1 MKKNMLVVAT
11 AAFFVVLF
19 IVAATIYNKQKD
31 KALSNASLGKIEHMQ
46 RDYSP
51 TTGPADAKVTIV
63 EFFDPACGTCSAFY
77 PFVKQLMHDNPGKVN
92 LVLRYLPLH
101 QNSDVIVSILEAA
114 RLQDRFWETLERA
127 YLTREAWIDHH
138 VAKPGKLWQQLGGLG
153 LDMEKLNEDIN
164 SDEIA
169 RRVKQDMLDAQ
180 ELAVDKTPGFFVN
193 GKPLVNFGYRQ
204 LQQLVESEIA
214 ANYKYKGAVI

>member
-1 MKKNMLVVAT
+1 MKKNMIVVAT
-11 AAFFVVLF
+11 AILFVVLF
-19 IVAATIYNKQKD
+19 IVAATLYNNQKD
-31 KALSNASLGKIEHMQ
+31 KELSSASLEKIEHVQ

-51 TTGPADAKVTIV
+51 TMGPPDAKVTIV

-77 PFVKQLMHDNPGKVN
+77 PFVKQLMKDNPGKVN

-114 RLQDRFWETLERA
+114 RLQNRFRLTLERA
-127 YLTREAWIDHH
+127 YQTRDAWIDHH
-138 VAKPGKLWQQLGGLG
+138 VSRPAKFWLQLDGLG
-153 LDMEKLNEDIN
+153 LDMEKLNEDAQ

-169 RRVKQDMLDAQ
+169 RRIKQDMLDAKQ
-180 ELAVDKTPGFFVN
+180 LNVSKTPGFFVN
-193 GKPLVNFGYRQ
+193 GKPLVQFGYQQ

-214 ANYKYKGAVI
+214 ANY